1 MNNQNMTKPVTTQSG
16 FTMVELMIS
25 LVLGLLIGAA
35 AIQIYVINVR
45 TATVQKS
52 GSELQDASV
61 FGLQTMENNIRLA
74 NLDNPTTSITDETP
88 GGGVVMTGINIGVTR
103 LENNKIVDDYADTDS
118 YVTRNVGD
126 QKGSASNAWTGI
138 SNTNIESDQLTIQYR
153 NSTGKALADC
163 EGSDVAT
170 GEMAIERYFLRKA
183 TNDDKKLV
191 LACDAGRL
199 EPDVSGLNPAG
210 LDDSISASDP
220 RAFGQKGAE
229 VIVGVEQFKILL
241 GVEGTQTT
249 ATAST
254 PAAIT
259 GTSTYVTSD
268 IYKKMKHRPAITSI
282 KLGLI
287 VSGNTP
293 VVGTEVNNSFNL
305 LGETHTLKAGYE
317 QQIRNTYETTVILR
331 NARVVKLTRATGT
344 P

>member
-1 MNNQNMTKPVTTQSG
+1 MTRSVTSQSG

-35 AIQIYVINVR
+35 AFQIYAINVR

-61 FGLQTMENNIRLA
+61 FGLQTIENNIRLA

-88 GGGVVMTGINIGVTR
+88 GGGVVMTGINIGVTK

-126 QKGSASNAWTGI
+126 KKGSASNAWTGI

-153 NSTGKALADC
+153 NSTGKVLSDC
-163 EGSDVAT
+163 EGSDVET
-170 GEMAIERYFLRKA
+170 GKMVIERYFLRNA
-183 TNDDKKLV
+183 TNDNKIFV

-199 EPDVSGLNPAG
+199 KPDANGLNPAG
-210 LDDSISASDP
+210 IDDTISASDP
-220 RAFGQKGAE
+220 KAFGQKGSE
-229 VIVGVEQFKILL
+229 VIVGAEQFKILL
-241 GVEGTQTT
+241 GVQGTET
-249 ATAST
+249 TAST
-254 PAAIT
+254 PAAIS
-259 GTSTYVTSD
+259 GSLNYVDSNT
-268 IYKKMKHRPAITSI
+268 YKKMKNKPAITSI
-282 KLGLI
+282 KLGLL

-293 VVGTEVNNSFNL
+293 IRDEVNDSFNL
-305 LGETHTLKAGYE
+305 LGETHTLKSGYKK
-317 QQIRNTYETTVILR
+317 QVRNTYETTIILR
-331 NARVVKLTRATGT
+331 NARVVTMTSATGT